1 MVRRKLL
8 SDSYLNKE
16 FRRDSVSEYIV
27 SRKGSLSDLVFATN
41 RKLSR
46 DAFLTGSTRNS
57 RAPSLTNQPY
67 TNQSRD
73 SKQRSTSLSG
83 TVGPVTPETLARE
96 KANLEC
102 RNHGDGSSFLEKRF
116 QKTNSL
122 NETSRR
128 QSRTSLLNAA
138 KRRKCLRKL
147 QVLQTFETALKTR
160 QKRRFDPLIRFRRAA
175 RTVVLILKA
184 TASSRHASQQHEQ
197 LVSWTQLAD
206 EQSTARRT
214 YDLFG
219 ISFDPSVF
227 RAKREKVLSNEA
239 KAILS
244 LYPSDRTDEQVK
256 LVVLSLNQTVD
267 AFGEFPIRLQ
277 RSLASVGWYENF
289 DAKRVI
295 IRQGH
300 VAENYYFILSGT
312 AVVTLLETNRDTEE
326 QCVRTVAIL
335 KTGNSFGELALMHG
349 ARRSATVTCKTN
361 VELLAVSREDFIDIF
376 MHIETDREPEHI
388 RFLRSID
395 LLRGWP
401 IELLP
406 QDNPRICLFTFF
418 RRGVLLCKDS
428 NDTEW
433 IYVIKSGTC
442 RVLKDLLDTKP
453 NIPGLDSIP
462 YSFNKSYIKLPPIP
476 QAKIPESQR
485 LRRSTQLT
493 NNPSRLGSRLLNTI
507 QSNDTMILDHQH
519 QLNEIFEKRHKV
531 LARQRHSDTSATTR
545 HSHVEPHP
553 SVSKV
558 FVQIQKLGPR
568 DIFGLEQTVFGLI
581 GQTTSC
587 SLVSDG
593 AECILINKKFFMKH
607 LSDTLAKHLR
617 RTIQPI
623 PSEESLQQKLQD
635 QANWNAFKTMTVNN
649 FIVHRKQLHDHA
661 QEVLHYISE

>member
-1 MVRRKLL
+1 MEVIRPI
-8 SDSYLNKE
+8 Y
-16 FRRDSVSEYIV
+16 VS
-27 SRKGSLSDLVFATN
+27 T
-41 RKLSR
+41 
-46 DAFLTGSTRNS
+46 TR
-57 RAPSLTNQPY
+57 Y
-67 TNQSRD
+67 
-73 SKQRSTSLSG
+73 
-83 TVGPVTPETLARE
+83 
-96 KANLEC
+96 NLY
-102 RNHGDGSSFLEKRF
+102 
-116 QKTNSL
+116 QK
-122 NETSRR
+122 
-128 QSRTSLLNAA
+128 
-138 KRRKCLRKL
+138 
-147 QVLQTFETALKTR
+147 
-160 QKRRFDPLIRFRRAA
+160 PLIRFRRAA